1 MLCFNGVELFYLCGG
16 LGGLCFQYA
25 VLFIF
30 LRFGFAQI
38 GVRSKEAKANEESM
52 TPRSPSPLTFPTA
65 CMDLNACGWTLST
78 ACTGLC
84 FVIRLR
90 LAWLAC
96 VSPPEDCMN
105 LDDINH
111 NTHTHTTHAT
121 CYKWRSRFYK
131 LSWAALGYCLR
142 PHPDKQRKTKV
153 TTPIVFY

>member
-1 MLCFNGVELFYLCGG
+1 MFFNGFDLFYLCGG

-25 VLFIF
+25 FLFMF
-30 LRFGFAQI
+30 LKFGFAQI

-78 ACTGLC
+78 ACDWLVFCYPPAAGLAGVC
-84 FVIRLR
+84 Q
-90 LAWLAC
+90 AAGGWQ
-96 VSPPEDCMN
+96 PKDCMN

-111 NTHTHTTHAT
+111 NTHTIHAT

-131 LSWAALGYCLR
+131 LSWAALGRCLR
-142 PHPDKQRKTKV
+142 PHPDKQRKTSV
-153 TTPIVFY
+153 

>member
-1 MLCFNGVELFYLCGG
+1 MLRFGFAWGEEGVLCFNGFELFYLCGG

-30 LRFGFAQI
+30 LKFGFAQI

-111 NTHTHTTHAT
+111 NTHTQHMQHAT
-121 CYKWRSRFYK
+121 NGE
-131 LSWAALGYCLR
+131 AASTSCPGLHWVLPAAAPG
-142 PHPDKQRKTKV
+142 
-153 TTPIVFY
+153 